1 VLPSLRI
8 SICCPPS
15 CCDIKITTFSTKI
28 GLWFYINILENGS
41 DKLTVG

>member
-15 CCDIKITTFSTKI
+15 CCDIKSPLLALK
-28 GLWFYINILENGS
+28 LVCGS
-41 DKLTVG
+41 I